1 MDRVPRWILVIL
13 RVHLGVILLVTVSG
27 KIARNDFTAEMLQF
41 LRRPGMAAAPA
52 FYRDYIA
59 SVVIPHAR
67 LFAGLVI
74 AGELTGGISLLF
86 GLGTRIGAA
95 IAMVLFVNYMLAKG
109 RWFWSPDSQDAAVF
123 FEALAVFLGS
133 AGRTFGLD
141 ALLFA
146 RRAR

>member
-13 RVHLGVILLVTVSG
+13 RVHLGVILLLTVSG
-27 KIARNDFTAEMLQF
+27 KLARNDFTAEMLQF

-52 FYRDYIA
+52 FYRDFIA

-74 AGELTGGISLLF
+74 AGELAAGISLLL

-123 FEALAVFLGS
+123 FEALAVLLGS

-141 ALLFA
+141 ALLFS

>member
-74 AGELTGGISLLF
+74 AGELTGGMSLLF
-86 GLGTRIGAA
+86 GLGTRISDA
-95 IAMVLFVNYMLAKG
+95 IAMFLFVSYMLAMW
-109 RWFWSPDSQDAAVF
+109 RRFSSPARHGATVVI
-123 FEALAVFLGS
+123 ATLAVIHLS
-133 AGRTFGLD
+133 
-141 ALLFA
+141 
-146 RRAR
+146 

>member
-59 SVVIPHAR
+59 SVVIPHPR
-67 LFAGLVI
+67 EEQGV
-74 AGELTGGISLLF
+74 
-86 GLGTRIGAA
+86 
-95 IAMVLFVNYMLAKG
+95 
-109 RWFWSPDSQDAAVF
+109 
-123 FEALAVFLGS
+123 EAEGPPR
-133 AGRTFGLD
+133 RT
-141 ALLFA
+141 
-146 RRAR
+146 